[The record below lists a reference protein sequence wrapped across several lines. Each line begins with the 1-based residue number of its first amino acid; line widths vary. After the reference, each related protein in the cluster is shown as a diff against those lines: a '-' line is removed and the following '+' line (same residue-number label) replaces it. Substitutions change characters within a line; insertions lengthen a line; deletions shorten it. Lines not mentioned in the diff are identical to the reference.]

1 MTRGAGAGRM
11 ASRDSCSWLN
21 AIHYPTPEQ
30 NLLAAVVK
38 PAARDARRRR
48 GRDAAVLSA
57 DARAYFAGPNF
68 ETDAAWLGLN
78 PTYVRQLLNEDP
90 S

>member
-1 MTRGAGAGRM
+1 MTRGAGRM
-11 ASRDSCSWLN
+11 VNRDSSSLLN

-38 PAARDARRRR
+38 SAARDARRRR
-48 GRDAAVLSA
+48 GRDAADLSA

-68 ETDAAWLGLN
+68 EADAALLGLDAQ
-78 PTYVRQLLNEDP
+78 RFRALLREEGR
-90 S
+90 